1 MKALI
6 LLGEGFE
13 DLEFFY
19 PYFRLLE
26 AEFEVDVASG
36 SVGGVKGKHG
46 YSFEVSKTYDDVA
59 AADYDLLVLPGGQG
73 PEKVRLNTK
82 ALGIVRQIWEHE
94 LTVASICHGIQILI
108 SANLV
113 KGMHAT
119 CWPGVKDDLIAA
131 GGIYEDRPV
140 VIDGQLVTSRDPF
153 DLPAFCDGIFQVI
166 KLVSVVREARKSF
179 RA

>member
-26 AEFEVDVASG
+26 AQFMVDVASDSPG
-36 SVGGVKGKHG
+36 PVKGKHG
-46 YSFEVSKTYDDVA
+46 YSFEVSKTYKDID

-73 PEKVRLNTK
+73 PEKVRLNTV
-82 ALGIVRQIWEHE
+82 ALGIVRQLWQSSI
-94 LTVASICHGIQILI
+94 TVASVCHGIQILI

-113 KGMHAT
+113 KGKHAT

-131 GGIYEDRPV
+131 GGIYEDREV
-140 VIDGQLVTSRDPF
+140 VIDGQLVTSRNPF
-153 DLPAFCDGIFQVI
+153 DLPAFCRGIFKVLGCQ
-166 KLVSVVREARKSF
+166 
-179 RA
+179 